1 MPEGGERDLPIL
13 GLALSAAL
21 SVLFWLVF
29 IQALLSW
36 VPGVVSGS
44 MWLMALERAARRI
57 IEPILS
63 PIRQRLPGGAAVD
76 FSPFVLLL
84 LIEVARWVVVRLMV

>member
-1 MPEGGERDLPIL
+1 MPVF

-29 IQALLSW
+29 VQAILSW
-36 VPGVVSGS
+36 IPGVVSGS
-44 MWLMALERAARRI
+44 AWLMALDRAAGRI
-57 IEPILS
+57 TEPLLL
-63 PIRQRLPGGAAVD
+63 PIRRRLPGGAAVD

-84 LIEVARWVVVRLMV
+84 LIQAARWAVVRLIA